1 MADKSEKPSKA
12 DKILEA
18 MDDLSAAVDDFT
30 ARLQALER
38 LFDGINNTL
47 VSVSNQLDRM
57 QEETYETKSLVMNIE
72 TTTGAIETEL
82 QEVTKISENLE
93 KNFPDFQEVADDI
106 RRRERQ
112 EQLFEARAA
121 MGKVK
126 FVSVRS

>member
-12 DKILEA
+12 DKILNV
-18 MDDLSAAVDDFT
+18 MDDLSAAVDGFA

-38 LFDGINNTL
+38 LFDNINNEIVT
-47 VSVSNQLDRM
+47 VNDQLDRM
-57 QEETYETKSLVMNIE
+57 EIKFNDTERMVSNTQ
-72 TTTGAIETEL
+72 TTV
-82 QEVTKISENLE
+82 EVINDRLEDVARISENLE

-126 FVSVRS
+126 FISMRA

>member
-18 MDDLSAAVDDFT
+18 MDDLSAAVDDFA

>member
-12 DKILEA
+12 DKILEV
-18 MDDLSAAVDDFT
+18 MDDLSAAVDGFA

-38 LFDGINNTL
+38 LFDGINCTL

-57 QEETYETKSLVMNIE
+57 QEDGYQTRKIVDETQTTVQVMNDRLE
-72 TTTGAIETEL
+72 DVA
-82 QEVTKISENLE
+82 KISENLE

-121 MGKVK
+121 MGKIK
-126 FVSVRS
+126 FVSMRA